1 MVGSCVLCQRLSFV
15 DMAISLANIEFQ
27 GMAVRAKRVRVV
39 DLSLDL
45 CFDRAELGKAPMEA
59 VL

>member
-1 MVGSCVLCQRLSFV
+1 
-15 DMAISLANIEFQ
+15 MAISLANIEFQ